1 MWILWKWG
9 NITGQKKSN
18 KFSTKWKWNLLKP
31 RDSSRKKKSRKK
43 LKTKAKDV
51 LCELNNIEIES
62 EIEWWRVRTFFLCL
76 QLCLALLLVS
86 VHAAE
91 KKESKKAE
99 PLEKKLDKR
108 GLLDLGYGYG
118 INGLDVGF
126 LPSHSN
132 GVYHHHSSPVYS
144 PYYDLGNRVDV
155 HKTITK
161 TVGVP
166 VPYQVNIAWC
176 ILSCSANIDLIDNQ

>member
-1 MWILWKWG
+1 M
-9 NITGQKKSN
+9 
-18 KFSTKWKWNLLKP
+18 
-31 RDSSRKKKSRKK
+31 
-43 LKTKAKDV
+43 
-51 LCELNNIEIES
+51 
-62 EIEWWRVRTFFLCL
+62 RTFFLCL

-166 VPYQVNIAWC
+166 VPYQVNIAWLHDAFC
-176 ILSCSANIDLIDNQ
+176 HVQQILI